1 MHGLLWGTIILKVDR
16 FGIKDSISNLNGLT
30 WHVCTLLST
39 IYWGQPSLWVVNLSY
54 GCFIAYVM
62 VPKSRG
68 QLISAEVL
76 KPLGLM
82 TA

>member
-1 MHGLLWGTIILKVDR
+1 MGNYHIKVDR
-16 FGIKDSISNLNGLT
+16 IGIKDSISNLNGLT
-30 WHVCTLLST
+30 LHMCTLLST
-39 IYWGQPSLWVVNLSY
+39 IYWGQPSLWVVNLSD
-54 GCFIAYVM
+54 GCFIARVM

-82 TA
+82 LDGNM